1 MFFRSVSRERYAWR
15 PVPGLAR
22 RMAQMA
28 ARAIAAASL
37 ITVFHA
43 AAPSLARSQEFP
55 ARDTVLVP
63 QLPTRADTLPI
74 PDGPPRSPR
83 GAFFRSVVIPGW
95 GQAWVGAPGRGV
107 AYFALESG
115 SLWMLHKSLS
125 QLQQAKRDDAW
136 LRDIGQL
143 GEDASSPLVQS
154 RRRQVEDWTAIS
166 IFLAF
171 FAGADAFVSAYLADF
186 DERVGVAPGADGT
199 LRIEA
204 TLPVGKRP

>member
-1 MFFRSVSRERYAWR
+1 M
-15 PVPGLAR
+15 
-22 RMAQMA
+22 
-28 ARAIAAASL
+28 
-37 ITVFHA
+37 
-43 AAPSLARSQEFP
+43 
-55 ARDTVLVP
+55 
-63 QLPTRADTLPI
+63 

-95 GQAWVGAPGRGV
+95 GQAWVGAPTRGIT
-107 AYFALESG
+107 YFALESG
-115 SLWMLHKSLS
+115 SLWMLHKSVR

-143 GEDASSPLVQS
+143 GADARSPLVQS

-186 DERVGVAPGADGT
+186 DERVGAAPGPDGA

-204 TLPVGKRP
+204 TLPVGRRP